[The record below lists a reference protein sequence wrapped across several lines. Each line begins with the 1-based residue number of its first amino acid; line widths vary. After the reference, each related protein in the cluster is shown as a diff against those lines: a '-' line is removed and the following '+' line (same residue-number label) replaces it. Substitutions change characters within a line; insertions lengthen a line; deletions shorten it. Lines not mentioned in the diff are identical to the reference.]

1 MPILPVASY
10 GRPRFPRRAGRSRP
24 ARRRNDP
31 TPEVDQLGVMQ
42 AARIAANFAVE
53 LTPGEGLVVGDEYLA
68 EG

>member
-1 MPILPVASY
+1 MPILPVAVV
-10 GRPRFPRRAGRSRP
+10 RPPEIPTPRRPKPSGP
-24 ARRRNDP
+24 AAKRP

-42 AARIAANFAVE
+42 AADRREFPVE